1 VTGEA
6 AAGLSVRLAG
16 RVGALDLDL
25 AFTVA
30 PRSVTGLIGPS
41 GAGKTTLL
49 RCVAG
54 LTRLPGRIE
63 AGGEIWQ
70 DQTRFLAPHRR
81 AVGYVFQEAS
91 LLAHLS
97 VRENLRFGL
106 KRCHA
111 PIQVG
116 FDEVVELLAL
126 APLLERAPTR
136 LSGGERQRAAIG
148 RALLS
153 QPRLLLLDE
162 PLANLDPD
170 SRAEIMP
177 FLERI
182 RRALAIPMLYVSHDA
197 AEIRRLAD
205 QVLSLR
211 AGRLTPV
218 AEIRAG
224 LDGLTPDQIAAL
236 ALAALEAGL
245 TPRGDHYHRGSR

>member
-1 VTGEA
+1 
-6 AAGLSVRLAG
+6 
-16 RVGALDLDL
+16 
-25 AFTVA
+25 
-30 PRSVTGLIGPS
+30 
-41 GAGKTTLL
+41 
-49 RCVAG
+49 
-54 LTRLPGRIE
+54 
-63 AGGEIWQ
+63 
-70 DQTRFLAPHRR
+70 
-81 AVGYVFQEAS
+81 
-91 LLAHLS
+91 
-97 VRENLRFGL
+97 
-106 KRCHA
+106 
-111 PIQVG
+111 
-116 FDEVVELLAL
+116 VVELLAL